1 MTIDIPDWLK
11 PVAWA
16 AGTQWP
22 EADEDALRRMGEAWT
37 TAAGELDAVAKN
49 STSAAER
56 VLSAVTGE
64 THDAFAA
71 YWKHFAGAGESFIP
85 ELQTMMESIAEE
97 CEACA
102 LDVEYTKM
110 SVIAAL
116 AFLAAQIAI
125 LIANAIETFGASTA
139 GIPIAQ
145 LATRTAVWAMM
156 KQLVEKVATTG
167 TSTITKEIGA
177 ALVKNLATNV
187 GTDVAIQ
194 GVQYARG
201 DRHSWDIDKTTGAVI
216 SAGVGTVT
224 DVAGGHASGHFA
236 GQATTAGRSMA
247 AHALGGVA
255 IGTAGGALDA
265 AAHGKTDWASY
276 QSGMTGGAVAG
287 TLGGGT
293 EGNHHIT
300 EEGGYSSSHT
310 PGRHEAAPND
320 STGEHSGQGGPG
332 RHEGPPAESTMPDNP
347 PSVIV
352 QDGKRPGESEPE
364 APDALPATPLL
375 NLPSH

>member
-1 MTIDIPDWLK
+1 
-11 PVAWA
+11 
-16 AGTQWP
+16 
-22 EADEDALRRMGEAWT
+22 
-37 TAAGELDAVAKN
+37 
-49 STSAAER
+49 
-56 VLSAVTGE
+56 
-64 THDAFAA
+64 
-71 YWKHFAGAGESFIP
+71 
-85 ELQTMMESIAEE
+85 
-97 CEACA
+97 
-102 LDVEYTKM
+102 
-110 SVIAAL
+110 
-116 AFLAAQIAI
+116 
-125 LIANAIETFGASTA
+125 
-139 GIPIAQ
+139 
-145 LATRTAVWAMM
+145 
-156 KQLVEKVATTG
+156 
-167 TSTITKEIGA
+167 
-177 ALVKNLATNV
+177 
-187 GTDVAIQ
+187 
-194 GVQYARG
+194 
-201 DRHSWDIDKTTGAVI
+201 
-216 SAGVGTVT
+216 
-224 DVAGGHASGHFA
+224 
-236 GQATTAGRSMA
+236 MA

-293 EGNHHIT
+293 EGTQHIT

-375 NLPSH
+375 NPPSH